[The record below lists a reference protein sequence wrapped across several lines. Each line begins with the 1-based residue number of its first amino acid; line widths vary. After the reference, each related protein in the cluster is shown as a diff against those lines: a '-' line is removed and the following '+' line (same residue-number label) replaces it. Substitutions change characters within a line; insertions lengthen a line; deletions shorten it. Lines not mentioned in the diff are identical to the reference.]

1 MKVELI
7 SHTPNPEELVAQSA
21 KLCYSAVGVSEIKKK
36 LTDEEIDRFVN
47 HLISISHESP
57 LEHITFTF
65 AVEGVSRSLTHQLIR
80 HRIGASYSQQ
90 SQRYVRLDNFEYVT
104 PEEIRKDSK
113 LCNIYQRH
121 LKETQEVYDY
131 LVEGLMKNGR
141 SEKEAIED
149 ARYIFPNAC
158 ETKIVFTMN
167 ARSLINFFK
176 QRCCTRAQWE
186 IRDMAN
192 EMLIQVRKV
201 APIVF
206 NSAGASCVNEQCP
219 EGKMSCGKPQTRLE
233 SK

>member
-7 SHTPNPEELVAQSA
+7 SHTPNPEELIAQSA
-21 KLCYSAVGVSEIKKK
+21 KLCYSVVGVNEIKKK
-36 LTDEEIDRFVN
+36 LTDEEIDKFVG
-47 HLISISHESP
+47 HLISIGHESP
-57 LEHITFTF
+57 LEHVTFTF
-65 AVEGVSRSLTHQLIR
+65 AVEGVSRALTHQLIR
-80 HRIGASYSQQ
+80 HRIGTSYSQQ
-90 SQRYVRLDNFEYVT
+90 SQRYVKLDNFEYIT

-121 LKETQEVYDY
+121 LRETQDVYDY

-192 EMLIQVRKV
+192 EMLAQVRKI

-206 NSAGASCVNEQCP
+206 NSAGASCVNGMCP
-219 EGKMSCGKPQTRLE
+219 EGKMSCGKPQTKLE